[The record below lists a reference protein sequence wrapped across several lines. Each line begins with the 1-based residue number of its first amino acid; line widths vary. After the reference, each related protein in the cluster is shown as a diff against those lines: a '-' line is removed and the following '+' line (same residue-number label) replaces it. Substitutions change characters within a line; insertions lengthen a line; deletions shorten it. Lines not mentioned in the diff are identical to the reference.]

1 VDSLVPFLEQWLP
14 VYGPWLLFTMAVLE
28 TCFVTGLVVPSGLAT
43 SVATV
48 LAVQEGGAL
57 GPVVLAA
64 AAGGWVGDVSGFWIG
79 RATGERVLTGDGAL
93 AAAIAR
99 RHATLSRFLGRHPVY
114 SVTVARWVSFVRTL
128 MPMAAG
134 MSGLRFSTYLVYQAP
149 GVVGWVLLYV
159 GVGLLAG
166 ESWAVATRIVGVGG
180 AVAFAVAGLVLWVAL
195 RRRRRTGAGGA
206 AVGAPDAGGEAGPAA
221 PPSSPLPTPAGEAA
235 SPGTAGSGADGAR
248 EDRC

>member
-1 VDSLVPFLEQWLP
+1 M
-14 VYGPWLLFTMAVLE
+14 YGPWLLFTMAVLE

-57 GPVVLAA
+57 APVVLAA
-64 AAGGWVGDVSGFWIG
+64 AAGGWVGDVTGFWIG
-79 RATGERVLTGDGAL
+79 RATGEQVLTGDGAVG
-93 AAAIAR
+93 AAVAR

-149 GVVGWVLLYV
+149 GVLGWVLLYV
-159 GVGLLAG
+159 AVGLLAG
-166 ESWAVATRIVGVGG
+166 ESWEVATRIVGVGG
-180 AVAFAVAGLVLWVAL
+180 AVAFAVAGAVLWVVL
-195 RRRRRTGAGGA
+195 RRRRRTGSGSD
-206 AVGAPDAGGEAGPAA
+206 AVGSAEAGGEAGPAGETGT
-221 PPSSPLPTPAGEAA
+221 PRPTPAGEAA
-235 SPGTAGSGADGAR
+235 SPGMARARDDGAG
-248 EDRC
+248 EDPC

>member
-1 VDSLVPFLEQWLP
+1 
-14 VYGPWLLFTMAVLE
+14 MAVLE

-48 LAVQEGGAL
+48 LAVQEGGTL
-57 GPVVLAA
+57 GPVLLAA
-64 AAGGWVGDVSGFWIG
+64 TAGGWVGDVSGFWIG

-93 AAAIAR
+93 GAAVAR
-99 RHATLSRFLGRHPVY
+99 RHATLSRFLGRHPFY

-159 GVGLLAG
+159 AVGLLAG
-166 ESWAVATRIVGVGG
+166 ESWEVATRIVGVGG
-180 AVAFAVAGLVLWVAL
+180 AVAFVVAGLVLWVVL
-195 RRRRRTGAGGA
+195 RRRRRTRSGGGG
-206 AVGAPDAGGEAGPAA
+206 VGAPAAGGEAGPAGEA
-221 PPSSPLPTPAGEAA
+221 ATPLPTPAGEAA
-235 SPGTAGSGADGAR
+235 SPGTAGPGRDGAG
-248 EDRC
+248 EDPC